1 MTANPE
7 LRNPSNLLMSYGP
20 PHHVY
25 KVSLP
30 RANTFIRIL
39 YYNIYAISIN
49 NVLAGVCG
57 VIMYIGS

>member
-7 LRNPSNLLMSYGP
+7 LRNPSNVVMCYGP
-20 PHHVY
+20 PHHGC

-30 RANTFIRIL
+30 YANTFIRIL

-57 VIMYIGS
+57 IIMYIGS